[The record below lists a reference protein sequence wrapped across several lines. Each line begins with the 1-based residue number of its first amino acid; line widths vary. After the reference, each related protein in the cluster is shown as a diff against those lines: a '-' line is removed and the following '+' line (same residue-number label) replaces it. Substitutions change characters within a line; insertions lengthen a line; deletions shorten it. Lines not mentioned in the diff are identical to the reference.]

1 MNAFAQYAND
11 NEQQKIDDLFTIKK
25 SLLDIFALN
34 PCQYAIRDAD
44 RFSLKINGMDYL
56 SGSINRDGK
65 IQFKA
70 NGLDKFQ
77 IKYDDNKSIENV
89 KKNLIPKMKTA
100 YKNFTIAQYSQMC
113 ITIEFDRLTD
123 DVIHDIMLLANAT
136 EAKLKPKN
144 VRRF

>member
-1 MNAFAQYAND
+1 MNAFAQYANN

-34 PCQYAIRDAD
+34 QCPYSRNDAD

-56 SGSINRDGK
+56 SGTINRDGK
-65 IQFKA
+65 IEFKA
-70 NGLDKFQ
+70 NGIDKFQ
-77 IKYDDNKSIENV
+77 IKYDDNKSVENV

-100 YKNFTIAQYSQMC
+100 CKKFTVGQYSQMC

-136 EAKLKPKN
+136 EAKLRPKN
-144 VRRF
+144 VRNF

>member
-1 MNAFAQYAND
+1 MNAFAQYANN

-34 PCQYAIRDAD
+34 SCPYASRDVD
-44 RFSLKINGMDYL
+44 RFNLKINGMDNL
-56 SGSINRDGK
+56 RGRITKDGK
-65 IQFKA
+65 IKFTT

-77 IKYDDNKSIENV
+77 ISYNDEKSINNV
-89 KKNLIPKMKTA
+89 KKNLIPKMKT
-100 YKNFTIAQYSQMC
+100 KVESFTIGKYSQMS
-113 ITIEFDRLTD
+113 IAIEFDRLTD

-136 EAKLKPKN
+136 EAKLRPKN